1 MTITQQY
8 ALDLYR
14 AARRGEPAP
23 PAPGRED
30 WRTLRELREYRAAR
44 PAARP
49 SAGLRERL
57 AGLLRRRGSAVRRG
71 DLPDPVQE
79 GGGRGHDVVGRPVQC
94 G

>member
-14 AARRGEPAP
+14 AAQRGEPAP
-23 PAPGRED
+23 PAPGRND

-44 PAARP
+44 PAAWSP
-49 SAGLRERL
+49 GFRERL
-57 AGLLRRRGSAVRRG
+57 AGMLRRGGSAGRRG
-71 DLPDPVQE
+71 DLPDPGEE
-79 GGGRGHDVVGRPVQC
+79 GVRRGGDVVGRPVQC